1 MAHIVASIDCDHKIG
16 MPWVQSVHFPI
27 LVQKRILAVTA
38 FPLAGG
44 SLSVMDSI
52 PEHNSPSHQEFD
64 EERLSYVLAEN
75 VKRLR
80 LEAKINKHTFALMLG
95 IGRPFLNKIENGLAD
110 PRLSVIVKIADALET
125 TPEELLTVQKPADKK
140 RRPPARLRDESGH
153 ARLR

>member
-1 MAHIVASIDCDHKIG
+1 MA
-16 MPWVQSVHFPI
+16 
-27 LVQKRILAVTA
+27 
-38 FPLAGG
+38 G
-44 SLSVMDSI
+44 SSLIFMDSGL
-52 PEHNSPSHQEFD
+52 EHNNPFHQEFD

-80 LEAKINKHTFALMLG
+80 LEAKINKHTFSLMLG

-125 TPEELLTVQKPADKK
+125 TPEELLTTQKPADGKK
-140 RRPPARLRDESGH
+140 RSPMGLRSDSDH